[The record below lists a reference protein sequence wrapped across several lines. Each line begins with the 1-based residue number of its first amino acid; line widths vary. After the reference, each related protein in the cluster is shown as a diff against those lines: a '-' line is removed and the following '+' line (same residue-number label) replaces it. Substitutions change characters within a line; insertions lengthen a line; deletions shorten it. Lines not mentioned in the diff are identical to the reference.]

1 MLSALL
7 LACAATVSQVEL
19 SLETPFDC
27 LGTVY
32 NMLSKYGAAAGTE
45 EYTAKGKV
53 QLNVTADA
61 DQAEEL
67 QQAIADAT
75 SGKVQP
81 KVTAEQ

>member
-1 MLSALL
+1 M
-7 LACAATVSQVEL
+7 QVEL
-19 SLETPFDC
+19 SLQTPFEC

-32 NMLSKYGAAAGTE
+32 NMLSKYGASAGSE

-53 QLNVTADA
+53 QLSITADA
-61 DQAEEL
+61 DQAEQL

-81 KVTAEQ
+81 QLVTAMD

>member
-1 MLSALL
+1 MRCHVTHCTL
-7 LACAATVSQVEL
+7 QIEL

-32 NMLSKYGAAAGTE
+32 SMLAKYGAAAGSE

-53 QLNVTADA
+53 RLSLAVGA
-61 DQAEEL
+61 DQAAAL

-81 KVTAEQ
+81 QLVTAEE